1 MPANVVAKNSKIT
14 SKGSN
19 PPTRESIVPSQN
31 TDLYRPLT
39 ISQIAS
45 LTYYNW
51 HQLWTKGEYS
61 LKLAAFGPLGV
72 VGGAFLLLFPTMGGK
87 PNTTSDRF
95 AVLAVFVLG
104 IIAGLINWFLMD
116 PGYFGM

>member
-1 MPANVVAKNSKIT
+1 MYMKQRLFGLVLILGFA
-14 SKGSN
+14 G
-19 PPTRESIVPSQN
+19 
-31 TDLYRPLT
+31 
-39 ISQIAS
+39 

-116 PGYFGM
+116 PGFFGM